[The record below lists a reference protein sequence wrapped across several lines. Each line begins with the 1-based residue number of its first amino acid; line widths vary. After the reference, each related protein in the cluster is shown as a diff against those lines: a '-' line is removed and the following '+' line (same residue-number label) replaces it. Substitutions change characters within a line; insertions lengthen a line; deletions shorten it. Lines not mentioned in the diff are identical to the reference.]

1 MEELIEVTPEETP
14 KKRRTSTSEKA
25 KAAAAAR
32 AEAPEAAEAP
42 LAPAKRALDP
52 LRLRGKRYRAEVAK
66 VDRSK
71 KYSLEEAIALVQAT
85 SSVKFDASVE
95 VHVQIKNDGVRGT
108 LDLPHGTGKI
118 KKVAVATDEVIDQIA
133 AGKFDF
139 DVLLATPAQMP
150 KLAKFARTL
159 GPKGIMPSPK
169 AGTVVDKP
177 EEAMAAFAGGRV
189 EYRADKTR
197 VVHLGVGRVSFAPAQ
212 IKENIE
218 ALLEVLQSARIL
230 SVSLASSMGPGV
242 KVQL

>member
-1 MEELIEVTPEETP
+1 MEELIDVTVEETP

-32 AEAPEAAEAP
+32 EEAAVETP
-42 LAPAKRALDP
+42 VVPAVKAGLDP
-52 LRLRGKRYRAEVAK
+52 LRLRGKRYRTEVAK
-66 VDRSK
+66 VDRTK
-71 KYSLEEAIALVQAT
+71 KYTLEEAIALVQAT

-108 LDLPHGTGKI
+108 LDLPHGTGKT
-118 KKVAVATDEVIDQIA
+118 KKVAVATDEVIEQIT

-150 KLAKFARTL
+150 KLAKLARTL
-159 GPKGIMPSPK
+159 GPKGLMPSPK
-169 AGTVVDKP
+169 AGTVVEKP

-189 EYRADKTR
+189 EYRADKTK
-197 VVHLGVGRVSFAPAQ
+197 VVHLGVGRVSFKPAQ
-212 IKENIE
+212 IKDNID